1 MLTSAHTLGP
11 WTIKQEG
18 DDYVVKGAPGTTRV
32 FSIRTGVIP
41 MPNDARLVA
50 AAPRMLALLQEYADK
65 ARDVM
70 TPAPGSLIE
79 RTRAILRDVEG
90 ESHGR

>member
-1 MLTSAHTLGP
+1 MLTSAHTPGP
-11 WTIKQEG
+11 WYIHATEIR
-18 DDYVVKGAPGTTRV
+18 DTHDTPVARV
-32 FSIRTGVIP
+32 GLSA
-41 MPNDARLVA
+41 NARLIA